1 MIDWDWDYQRPGRAR
16 DSLLCGCRA
25 VPEAGGYVNTAR
37 IRAWRNLS
45 LRPGFRSVVI
55 AGMRSVR
62 NDERNAEATDGQ
74 RLSAEQVGALKNHRW
89 ERNWYTAN

>member
-1 MIDWDWDYQRPGRAR
+1 MTGDPHGRTAGKAT
-16 DSLLCGCRA
+16 LLVRA
-25 VPEAGGYVNTAR
+25 VDEIVGTHNVNTAR